1 MYLGKPHT
9 IERDGDGATGY
20 SNMIFIV
27 NPQTHEILDYITLDN
42 VIDDNHKLNLETYLQ
57 TYDAIVLGG
66 GRYDKYLEKRNRV
79 IIPDEDG
86 TLQEFVLF
94 EVDKYRDTEGRK
106 THFYAHASYLEL
118 KKANI
123 IYPNKYESLTASQ
136 LGGIALND
144 TGWQIGQ
151 VEASGTRTMTIENH
165 TSPYEF
171 IKRIAREFEVELRFR
186 VETDGQ
192 RITGRYVDL
201 LERIG
206 EWRGR
211 QVEFGRDLDGIRRIE
226 KQDIVTALLGLGPEQ
241 EDGTRLEVLVEDEDA
256 LQRWGRVDE
265 HGNLHHLIEPY
276 EIESSRTEMTET
288 EARQYTRTAL
298 DKRINTQ
305 VAYETTVVDLEEVP
319 GMSNKKIRFGDTIR
333 IKDTHFNPPLSLEA
347 RVYEMTRSLKHKAK
361 KDIKLGDYIE
371 YTEEEVS
378 AVFNQLRNE
387 IRRKV
392 SMAQVR
398 EYAEPKIIESPT
410 PPPIESGE
418 NAKWIDTSGEIKVPH
433 VVIGDEWVKMSPTEH
448 DISDADRL
456 SSGIIDVGQVP
467 LRTSV
472 SGARIEWDGVNGLV
486 QYDANNDVVTHLS
499 LDGDATFSGHLEGA
513 TGTFGEVTAVDGD
526 FFFEDSSSEMKY
538 GVTPK
543 TNLIVDHSFELVR
556 PIGNAGSGGYWTNW
570 ESDEWLKS
578 GSPRLFSYYGTDVA
592 TRWAFGY
599 QYIGV
604 NNSNYVYMD
613 LYEDVLTAGKTFTFS
628 CHFANYTGS
637 PSPRLRARLM
647 RYTYATE
654 ATTTINTWDQTF
666 ASITEKGKLQR
677 HSITLTLPSDFNGDE
692 SKYFEWIEFS
702 IMSGNSSW
710 LIIDGVQVVEGS
722 YPTLYEEEGSLWSLM
737 NGLGTVKS
745 LSVSS
750 LALSNASGARNNLS
764 FPSGHIISEGSS
776 SGDWYFYGNRASG
789 RNPFVVRSHNNRSS
803 YRNDFWIENDGRLYS
818 PQWYSNTSSNTANV
832 RVNIPSSA
840 NHSGGTLYRVTSSRK
855 YKLLEEEINF
865 DPYQLLDVMPKTW
878 YDKGNIERHAEEL
891 TRKSK
896 GENYTADVEIGGLK
910 RIAGLIAE
918 DVVDAGLDIFVERD
932 SNDEIQGIQY
942 ERLWTLLIPIVRD
955 LKERIDEIESKCK
968 CGR

>member
-1 MYLGKPHT
+1 LIH
-9 IERDGDGATGY
+9 
-20 SNMIFIV
+20 IV
-27 NPQTHEILDYITLDN
+27 DPQTHEILDYITLDS
-42 VIDDNHKLNLETYLQ
+42 VIEDNHKLNLETYLQ
-57 TYDAIVLGG
+57 TYDAIVFGG
-66 GRYDKYLEKRNRV
+66 GRYDKHLEKRNLV

-86 TLQEFVLF
+86 TLQEFILF

-123 IYPNKYESLTASQ
+123 IYPNRYESLTASQ
-136 LGGIALND
+136 MGGIALND
-144 TGWQIGQ
+144 TGWQIGI
-151 VEASGTRTMTIENH
+151 VEASGTRTMSIENH

-192 RITGRYVDL
+192 KITGRYVDM

-226 KQDIVTALLGLGPEQ
+226 KQDIVTALLGLGPEK

-305 VAYETTVVDLEEVP
+305 VGYETTIVDLEEVP

-333 IKDTHFNPPLSLEA
+333 IKDTHFNPPLYLEA

-410 PPPIESGE
+410 PPPIEQGE

-433 VVIGDEWVKMSPTEH
+433 VVVGNEWVKMSPTEA
-448 DISDADRL
+448 DEVGTYDAITIDDKASDASL
-456 SSGIIDVGQVP
+456 LNKGIVDVGQVP

-486 QYDANNDVVTHLS
+486 QYDTNNNVVTHLS

-513 TGTFGEVTAVDGD
+513 
-526 FFFEDSSSEMKY
+526 
-538 GVTPK
+538 
-543 TNLIVDHSFELVR
+543 
-556 PIGNAGSGGYWTNW
+556 
-570 ESDEWLKS
+570 S
-578 GSPRLFSYYGTDVA
+578 GSFSGDLSGSFIDSEQFVIENNQDYPNFNTVLSGAWIVINNTDSTGPKARTSLSLNALVYEYFPG
-592 TRWAFGY
+592 RP
-599 QYIGV
+599 GV
-604 NNSNYVYMD
+604 LEY
-613 LYEDVLTAGKTFTFS
+613 FTFDMDDAR
-628 CHFANYTGS
+628 FTGS
-637 PSPRLRARLM
+637 L
-647 RYTYATE
+647 
-654 ATTTINTWDQTF
+654 
-666 ASITEKGKLQR
+666 KLE
-677 HSITLTLPSDFNGDE
+677 NA
-692 SKYFEWIEFS
+692 
-702 IMSGNSSW
+702 
-710 LIIDGVQVVEGS
+710 DGVDNALEFPKGH
-722 YPTLYEEEGSLWSLM
+722 
-737 NGLGTVKS
+737 K
-745 LSVSS
+745 LSVGE
-750 LALSNASGARNNLS
+750 LSGS
-764 FPSGHIISEGSS
+764 FL
-776 SGDWYFYGNRASG
+776 FYGNRGDGQS
-789 RNPFVVRSHNNRSS
+789 PFVVRSHNNESG
-803 YRNDFWIENDGRLYS
+803 YRNDLEINYNGHIVSEKTYE
-818 PQWYSNTSSNTANV
+818 NTSSNAANL
-832 RVNIPSSA
+832 RVGTTGTFYRTTSA
-840 NHSGGTLYRVTSSRK
+840 KK
-855 YKLLEEEINF
+855 YKHDIQLSDV
-865 DPYQLLDVMPKTW
+865 DPYKILDLEIKSW
-878 YDKGNIERHAEEL
+878 YDKREYEENGESTDGIRRYHALVADDVADVLPEFADYNHE
-891 TRKSK
+891 
-896 GENYTADVEIGGLK
+896 GEVENY
-910 RIAGLIAE
+910 
-918 DVVDAGLDIFVERD
+918 
-932 SNDEIQGIQY
+932 ND
-942 ERLWTLLIPIVRD
+942 RVFSLLIPIVKD
-955 LKERIDEIESKCK
+955 ILERLDKLESN
-968 CGR
+968 